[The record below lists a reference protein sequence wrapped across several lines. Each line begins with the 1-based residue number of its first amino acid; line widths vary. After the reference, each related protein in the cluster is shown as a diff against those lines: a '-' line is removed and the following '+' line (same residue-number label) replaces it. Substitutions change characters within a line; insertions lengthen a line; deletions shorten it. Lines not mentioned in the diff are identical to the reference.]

1 MKRDLHKIKSY
12 QLIDSTVQIVES
24 WLAIFNKSS
33 CIYKASAINQRV
45 AQAFAVRLCD
55 PFLKMYKDDDQVEE
69 IFYKNGKA
77 RVVCCAG
84 MRINLDTGET
94 ALNFKLL
101 IINLA
106 KFAALWF
113 LVIGYFL
120 RSLTSR
126 GCNNDPAVLIHG
138 VPDAVLRMNGSTQAF
153 EQFCS
158 NGKLSVLSGAVKN
171 IIQVSR
177 PVSGVNKNKFVYARF
192 PLLTLLSSSC
202 LSCKGLLIFFKQ
214 HALSF
219 FCYIRLIIR
228 MPIASLLWRD
238 FAFHATAMVLNREN
252 LIHANIITTTNFG
265 EQYLWMTD
273 LPDRKFQT
281 FMALYSTNITPIVYK
296 EDRLEVFHPILRHL
310 RVDLTWIWDA
320 SFKNVLDRIGINCAT
335 QVTDPILWYLPDV
348 QHTKTKSD
356 SFRICVF
363 DVTPMNK
370 EALDNRGLRGNYWN
384 ANTMKSFLG
393 DVLFVTN
400 EAGRTHDV
408 KLDVILKHKRASN
421 PQHDQTYFDYVDELC
436 RENARL
442 QLANEDTNLF
452 ALINSCDLVVAIPY
466 ASPAYIANYLGI
478 PSVFYDPTNEV
489 LPTNEKLPLV
499 NFSGSKEN
507 FIEILNFVIL
517 EKLRC

>member
-24 WLAIFNKSS
+24 WLADFNKSC

-45 AQAFAVRLCD
+45 AQSFAVRLCD

-77 RVVCCAG
+77 RVLCCAG
-84 MRINLDTGET
+84 MQISLDTGEA

-106 KFAALWF
+106 KFAALWL

-126 GCNNDPAVLIHG
+126 GCNNESAVLIHG

-153 EQFCS
+153 EQFCN
-158 NGKLSVLSGAVKN
+158 NGKLSVLSGAAKN
-171 IIQVSR
+171 IVQVTR
-177 PVSGVNKNKFVYARF
+177 PVLAVNKNKFVYARF
-192 PLLTLLSSSC
+192 PLLTLLSSNC
-202 LSCKGLLIFFKQ
+202 PDFKGLLIFFIQ
-214 HALSF
+214 HVLSL
-219 FCYIRLIIR
+219 FCYIYLIIR
-228 MPIASLLWRD
+228 MPIVSLLWRD
-238 FAFHATAMVLNREN
+238 FAFHAAAMILNRQG

-296 EDRLEVFHPILRHL
+296 EDRLEAFHPILRHL

-320 SFKNVLDRIGINCAT
+320 SFKNVLNRIGINCAT
-335 QVTDPILWYLPDV
+335 QVTSPILWYLPDV
-348 QHTKTKSD
+348 QKAKTKSD

-370 EALDNRGLRGNYWN
+370 EALNNRGLRGNYWS
-384 ANTMKSFLG
+384 ADTMKSFLD
-393 DVLFVTN
+393 DVLSVTK
-400 EAGRTHDV
+400 EVGRIHGV
-408 KLDVILKHKRASN
+408 KLDVILKHKRVSN
-421 PQHDQTYFDYVDELC
+421 PQHDHIYLDHIDELC
-436 RENARL
+436 RGNAGL
-442 QLANEDTNLF
+442 QLANEDANLF

-466 ASPAYIANYLGI
+466 ASPAYIANCLGI

>member
-24 WLAIFNKSS
+24 WLADFNKSG

-77 RVVCCAG
+77 RVLCCAG
-84 MRINLDTGET
+84 MQINLGTGET

-126 GCNNDPAVLIHG
+126 GCNNDPAVLIYG
-138 VPDAVLRMNGSTQAF
+138 VPDAVLRMNGSTQVF

-158 NGKLSVLSGAVKN
+158 NGKLIVLSGAAKHIV
-171 IIQVSR
+171 QVPR
-177 PVSGVNKNKFVYARF
+177 PVSGVNKNKFIYARI

-202 LSCKGLLIFFKQ
+202 LSLKGLLIFFKQ
-214 HALSF
+214 HVLSF
-219 FCYIRLIIR
+219 FCYIQLIIR

-238 FAFHATAMVLNREN
+238 FAFHAAAMALNREN

-265 EQYLWMTD
+265 EQYLWMND

-310 RVDLTWIWDA
+310 RVDVMWIWEA
-320 SFKNVLDRIGINCAT
+320 SFKNVLNRIGIICKT
-335 QVTDPILWYLPDV
+335 QVAEPVLWYLPDV
-348 QHTKTKSD
+348 QNSKAKSD

-370 EALDNRGLRGNYWN
+370 EALSNRGLRGNYWSTD
-384 ANTMKSFLG
+384 TMKSFLD
-393 DVLFVTN
+393 DVLFVAK
-400 EAGRTHDV
+400 EVGRINGI
-408 KLDVILKHKRASN
+408 KLDVILKHKRVPS
-421 PQHDQTYFDYVDELC
+421 PQHDHTYFEYVSKLC
-436 RENARL
+436 RENAGL
-442 QLANEDTNLF
+442 QLAEEDANLF

-499 NFSGSKEN
+499 NFLGSKEN
-507 FIEILNFVIL
+507 FIEILNSVIL
-517 EKLRC
+517 EKLRH

>member
-24 WLAIFNKSS
+24 WLADFNKSG

-77 RVVCCAG
+77 KVLCCAG
-84 MRINLDTGET
+84 MQINLGTGET

-106 KFAALWF
+106 KFTALWF

-120 RSLTSR
+120 RSLASR

-138 VPDAVLRMNGSTQAF
+138 VPDAVLRMNGSTQVF

-158 NGKLSVLSGAVKN
+158 NGKLIVLSGAAKHIV
-171 IIQVSR
+171 QVPR
-177 PVSGVNKNKFVYARF
+177 PVSGVNKNKFIYARI

-202 LSCKGLLIFFKQ
+202 LSLKGLLIFFKQ
-214 HALSF
+214 HVLSF
-219 FCYIRLIIR
+219 FCYIQVIIR

-238 FAFHATAMVLNREN
+238 FAFHAAAMALNREN

-265 EQYLWMTD
+265 EQYLWMND

-310 RVDLTWIWDA
+310 RVDVMWIWEA
-320 SFKNVLDRIGINCAT
+320 SFKNVLNRIGIICKT
-335 QVTDPILWYLPDV
+335 QVAEPVLWYLPDV
-348 QHTKTKSD
+348 QYSKAKSD

-363 DVTPMNK
+363 DVAPMNK
-370 EALDNRGLRGNYWN
+370 EALSNRGLRGNYWSTD
-384 ANTMKSFLG
+384 TMKSFLD
-393 DVLFVTN
+393 DVLFVTK
-400 EAGRTHDV
+400 EVGRINGI
-408 KLDVILKHKRASN
+408 KLDVILKHKRVPS
-421 PQHDQTYFDYVDELC
+421 PQHDHTYFEYVSKLC
-436 RENARL
+436 RENAGL
-442 QLANEDTNLF
+442 QLAEEDANLF

-507 FIEILNFVIL
+507 FIEILNSVIL
-517 EKLRC
+517 EKLHH